1 MRKLPPCVESGEVYM
16 QGAESHACAYVLNTS
31 REAGGRRGHGARH
44 GDAGQWGPLV
54 VGTVRLGW
62 PASGSRRGAPGVVI
76 QSHMQT
82 FADAHTHTR
91 KTHVESTKV
100 LTGVRRA
107 RGDRCT
113 VLIDSISLS
122 ARFPANITRLGEGTS
137 PPAARA
143 ACTGS
148 GRRRV
153 RRQRAHNAAPPR
165 ARAARAA

>member
-31 REAGGRRGHGARH
+31 REAGGRRGA
-44 GDAGQWGPLV
+44 
-54 VGTVRLGW
+54 TET
-62 PASGSRRGAPGVVI
+62 SRGAGGVSLSGDPRGGDSATGVARLGVVI
-76 QSHMQT
+76 QSH
-82 FADAHTHTR
+82 ANVRKRPYDTHTR

-107 RGDRCT
+107 REVTD
-113 VLIDSISLS
+113 DSINLS
-122 ARFPANITRLGEGTS
+122 ARFPANITRSGEGTS

-153 RRQRAHNAAPPR
+153 RRRRAHNAAPPR